1 MRTFKVTVETISS
14 EEFIL
19 DAASIDAAE
28 SLAEQMVSDGER
40 GEVLSVEVTSTVGEL
55 LSEDQQEEVNDEYD
69 PGDYPSLD

>member
-55 LSEDQQEEVNDEYD
+55 LSEDQQEDVNDEYD
-69 PGDYPSLD
+69 PGDYPMD